1 MRFDQIAVPDSAA
14 ATAAREVSAEYHS
27 PALLNHCQRSYA
39 FAVGFAVRAGL
50 AYDAELLYVSAMLHD
65 IGLTSAF
72 DNHRLAF
79 EKAGGHVAWVLTA
92 GAGWPVARR
101 RRALEV
107 IERHMWPAVDP
118 EQDPEGHLLEIATG
132 LDISGA
138 RPDVL
143 PRPLIAEVLA
153 RFPRLDLAAEFTVC
167 LTDQAARKSDT
178 AAARLVTAGLAA
190 RLRNHPLEEA
200 NSVNDIAG

>member
-1 MRFDQIAVPDSAA
+1 MRVEQIAVADSAA
-14 ATAAREVSAEYHS
+14 ATAAREVSAEYSS
-27 PALLNHCQRSYA
+27 PALLNHCERSYA
-39 FAVGFAVRAGL
+39 FAVGFAELAEL

-65 IGLTSAF
+65 VGLTEAF
-72 DNHRLAF
+72 DNQRLAF
-79 EKAGGHVAWVLTA
+79 ETAGGHVAWVLTA

-143 PRPLIAEVLA
+143 PRPFIDEVLA
-153 RFPRLDLAAEFTVC
+153 RFPRLDLAAEFTAC
-167 LTDQAARKSDT
+167 LVDQAARKPET
-178 AAARLVTAGLAA
+178 AAARLVAEGLAD
-190 RLRNHPLEEA
+190 RMRQHPL
-200 NSVNDIAG
+200 DR